1 MATLRNFTPRLYQE
15 TILETCSKHNC
26 LVVLPTG
33 LGKTKTAILSI
44 VDRLNKYPNSKA
56 LFLTPTKPLADQI
69 CKEIKEN
76 TDIQDV
82 FLFTGEVSPGERESL
97 WKGAN
102 VIIGTPQAVENDLIN
117 NKVPIIDISI
127 LILDEAHNAVGNY
140 SYTWIAKQYMRTA
153 RYPRII
159 GLTASPGSDLESI
172 QEICRNLY
180 TEDIE
185 VRTEESPDVKPYVQD
200 LEIEYIKVEL
210 PERLKEV
217 KTFLENSLKSKLNEV
232 KELGL
237 VNRIDFSKSELISL
251 QSSLQGRMVRG
262 ERDFQV
268 MKGIS
273 LLAEAIKV
281 DHALVLLETQ
291 GVSALKKFIN
301 KLKEEAIRGKVKAT
315 KNLVN
320 DLNFRSAAIVT
331 DKLINDEIEH
341 PKLDRLLGLL
351 KETIT
356 KNTNAKVII
365 FNNYR
370 DGAVKIQETISKLE
384 GIHSTIFVGQM
395 KKGETGLTQKKQIE
409 ILDQFKEG
417 LFNVLIATSVAEQGL
432 DIPQVDL
439 VIFYEPIPSAI
450 RSIQRRGR
458 TARQHKGK
466 VVMLITKNTRDEV
479 YFWVSR
485 HKENRMYKSLEGLK
499 ERIKGKMEKQPTLKE
514 FEKEKLKVFADSRE
528 TGDVVKQLIEQ
539 GIEIESKRLDVADFI
554 ISNRI
559 GIERKSVQDFVNS
572 IIDKRLLQQI
582 KELKNNFES
591 PLIILEGEEDIYSV
605 RNIHQNA
612 IRGMLSAIVIDFK
625 VPIIWT
631 KSPLDTAAFIK
642 VLAKREQDGKDK
654 DFGVR
659 FDKKPLTTKEQ
670 QEFIVESLPGVGPTL
685 AKSLLREFKSVKK
698 LVNTKKEKLEKV
710 ENIGPKK
717 AESIIS
723 IFEEDYKED

>member
-384 GIHSTIFVGQM
+384 GIHSTIFVGQI